1 MAHANP
7 LLTQENDDG
16 DVADG
21 KRIPLTAAETTS
33 LCTPS

>member
-1 MAHANP
+1 MANANP

-21 KRIPLTAAETTS
+21 KRMPLMAAKATS